1 MEGILASRLVELI
14 EMAPLLLL
22 SGIGK
27 VYLCDDEEVLVTR
40 YHINCVVGKFV
51 HDGTIDTDNRTGFDG
66 LLHSVGVMRD
76 KVPWSLRLLFSG
88 A

>member
-1 MEGILASRLVELI
+1 MT
-14 EMAPLLLL
+14 PLLLF

-40 YHINCVVGKFV
+40 YHINWVVGNFV

-76 KVPWSLRLLFSG
+76 KVSWSLLFLFLGS
-88 A
+88 